1 MTSQARID
9 EIDWYHEFDFGR
21 GLKARS
27 TAPDV
32 SWHRQVWRFVE
43 RQLEGV
49 DFRDKTVLEVGAW
62 DGYWSFLAERRGAKY
77 VLASDDLTQ
86 NWSDGRGIH
95 LAKEMLG
102 SHVDINQGLSVYRL
116 GELGRTFD
124 IVMCFGVYYHL
135 LDPFYAFAQIRH
147 CCHDESVVLLD
158 GDVGRSGMRADEVR
172 CRLDESRVSA
182 FVPSIP
188 ALETLLR
195 ASYLRVRSQA
205 CLRAPGFFRRKG
217 AIGPLRSLLNRPA
230 IDRAFTVCTPFRGA
244 NALHAYEPPFGLNA
258 YDDRYRDDRY
268 RDTAPQSTLPSY

>member
-124 IVMCFGVYYHL
+124 IVMCFGVVPITCSTRSMRSRKSGIAATTAPLFCWTEMWGGPACVRMRFVTGLMIHGY
-135 LDPFYAFAQIRH
+135 RH
-147 CCHDESVVLLD
+147 SSRRSRLWKRCY
-158 GDVGRSGMRADEVR
+158 GRVICRFSLRPVCVRAG
-172 CRLDESRVSA
+172 SSA
-182 FVPSIP
+182 G
-188 ALETLLR
+188 
-195 ASYLRVRSQA
+195 RVR
-205 CLRAPGFFRRKG
+205 
-217 AIGPLRSLLNRPA
+217 
-230 IDRAFTVCTPFRGA
+230 
-244 NALHAYEPPFGLNA
+244 
-258 YDDRYRDDRY
+258 
-268 RDTAPQSTLPSY
+268 